1 MRGAGYLMAKRQS
14 FPNMI
19 TKAPSAE
26 TKTESPAASGALP
39 EGERTTRW
47 QTYLDH
53 RDATAIHLPPAQI
66 ANGQVIVAE
75 LDGKVAGFAAV
86 VGGELDG
93 LFVEPHLWRRGVGA
107 ALVEK
112 AVHEARNRGL
122 ALTVTAN
129 PAALGFYERC
139 GFTIEGETQT
149 RFGPGLRM
157 SR

>member
-1 MRGAGYLMAKRQS
+1 MSKR
-14 FPNMI
+14 
-19 TKAPSAE
+19 AE
-26 TKTESPAASGALP
+26 ALVIRTAQVDERERLEDLQRRASLANPVDRPHLEAHP
-39 EGERTTRW
+39 
-47 QTYLDH
+47 D
-53 RDATAIHLPPAQI
+53 AIHLPPAQI